1 MTVECFPGI
10 RTVQLHRVMENRE
23 LGNPDTLLI
32 HVGTNDLRRA
42 RNMDYVIGEM
52 YSLMAT
58 SK

>member
-1 MTVECFPGI
+1 
-10 RTVQLHRVMENRE
+10 MENRE